1 MIGRLT
7 QRKSKE
13 QGEPS
18 APKSFDDFELRL
30 GDMMRGE
37 RATMG
42 KSLLDVQ
49 RELRIKASYIAAI
62 ENSDPS
68 VFDTPGFIAGYVR
81 SYARYLNMDPEEAFE
96 TFCRES
102 GFTVAH
108 GMSAEASVR
117 KAKVAP
123 GAQAANASGLGS
135 DPFTSP
141 NTPFAPSAD
150 GLFSHVEP
158 RAIGSLMVLAALI
171 TGIGYGGWSILK
183 EVQQVQFAP
192 VDQTP
197 LVLADVDPLEGAQL
211 NLANADTD
219 PAAAA
224 LDRLYRPQALDV
236 PVLEARDAPIATL
249 DPRTFG
255 NFAEPDLPSIQLAEA
270 SLPADIA
277 GQQLTVPQVVEEVA
291 PSAEMLAVRPAW
303 VEVTA
308 ADGSVIFEG
317 IMEPGDRFEIPLTEV
332 APTLKTGESSGIYFA
347 VNGQHFG
354 PVGQRGRVTK
364 NVDLSP
370 DAISGRF
377 EVADLEDDRNRALA
391 TLVAQLQVDSA
402 QD

>member
-1 MIGRLT
+1 
-7 QRKSKE
+7 
-13 QGEPS
+13 
-18 APKSFDDFELRL
+18 
-30 GDMMRGE
+30 
-37 RATMG
+37 
-42 KSLLDVQ
+42 
-49 RELRIKASYIAAI
+49 
-62 ENSDPS
+62 
-68 VFDTPGFIAGYVR
+68 
-81 SYARYLNMDPEEAFE
+81 
-96 TFCRES
+96 
-102 GFTVAH
+102 
-108 GMSAEASVR
+108 
-117 KAKVAP
+117 
-123 GAQAANASGLGS
+123 
-135 DPFTSP
+135 
-141 NTPFAPSAD
+141 
-150 GLFSHVEP
+150 
-158 RAIGSLMVLAALI
+158 
-171 TGIGYGGWSILK
+171 
-183 EVQQVQFAP
+183 VQQVQFAP